1 MELIHELL
9 GYERIKIVQREDMLR
24 LSLDSMLVADFVD
37 TSKVSGKIIDLGTG
51 NAPIPL
57 FLTLKTNSPIFAVDI
72 QEDACKLARKSVEI
86 NGLENQITV
95 INENIKDIYK
105 KVGHDEFEVVVSNP
119 PYFKYIE
126 SSKVNKNDFLT
137 IARHEVLITLEELV
151 SEAKKLLIDGG
162 SFYMVHRAERLSDI
176 LVALNK
182 ENFGLKKIRFVH
194 SKEDDDEALLV
205 LICARKN
212 KKSVVKV
219 LKPLYVYDKN
229 GNYTSEVKNI
239 FNFK

>member
-1 MELIHELL
+1 
-9 GYERIKIVQREDMLR
+9 
-24 LSLDSMLVADFVD
+24 
-37 TSKVSGKIIDLGTG
+37 
-51 NAPIPL
+51 
-57 FLTLKTNSPIFAVDI
+57 
-72 QEDACKLARKSVEI
+72 
-86 NGLENQITV
+86 
-95 INENIKDIYK
+95 
-105 KVGHDEFEVVVSNP
+105 
-119 PYFKYIE
+119 
-126 SSKVNKNDFLT
+126 
-137 IARHEVLITLEELV
+137 
-151 SEAKKLLIDGG
+151 
-162 SFYMVHRAERLSDI
+162 MVHRAERLSDI

-194 SKEDDDEALLV
+194 SKEEDDEALLV

>member
-105 KVGHDEFEVVVSNP
+105 KVGRDGADAGSCRWRRAQHDS
-119 PYFKYIE
+119 
-126 SSKVNKNDFLT
+126 
-137 IARHEVLITLEELV
+137 A
-151 SEAKKLLIDGG
+151 ADGFDTEPQKRQSWSQG
-162 SFYMVHRAERLSDI
+162 
-176 LVALNK
+176 
-182 ENFGLKKIRFVH
+182 
-194 SKEDDDEALLV
+194 
-205 LICARKN
+205 
-212 KKSVVKV
+212 
-219 LKPLYVYDKN
+219 
-229 GNYTSEVKNI
+229 
-239 FNFK
+239 

>member
-126 SSKVNKNDFLT
+126 SSKVNKNILKQKLFL
-137 IARHEVLITLEELV
+137 
-151 SEAKKLLIDGG
+151 
-162 SFYMVHRAERLSDI
+162 
-176 LVALNK
+176 
-182 ENFGLKKIRFVH
+182 
-194 SKEDDDEALLV
+194 
-205 LICARKN
+205 
-212 KKSVVKV
+212 
-219 LKPLYVYDKN
+219 
-229 GNYTSEVKNI
+229 
-239 FNFK
+239 

>member
-72 QEDACKLARKSVEI
+72 QEDACKLAKKSVEI

-151 SEAKKLLIDGG
+151 SEAKKLI
-162 SFYMVHRAERLSDI
+162 
-176 LVALNK
+176 
-182 ENFGLKKIRFVH
+182 IRFVH